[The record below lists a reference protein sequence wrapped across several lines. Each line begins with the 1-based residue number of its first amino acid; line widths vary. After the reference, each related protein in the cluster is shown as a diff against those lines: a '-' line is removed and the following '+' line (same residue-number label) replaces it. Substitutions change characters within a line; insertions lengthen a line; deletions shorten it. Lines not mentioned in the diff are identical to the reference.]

1 MKLRKLQGKDAPYM
15 LEWMHDEEL
24 VRYMHKNFSAMK
36 IEDCRCF
43 IEKSDKTEINVHFA
57 ITDENDEYM
66 GTVSLKDIHDGYA
79 EFGIVVRRKA
89 MGRGIAA
96 EAMKKILRYGF
107 EKLAVD
113 FVFWCVDKRN
123 QRALSFYDKNKYTRV
138 DYTKLCVNAQYKK
151 EEIQQFV
158 WYCCRS

>member
-1 MKLRKLQGKDAPYM
+1 MKLRKLQEKDAPYM

-89 MGRGIAA
+89 MGKGIAA

-113 FVFWCVDKRN
+113 FVF
-123 QRALSFYDKNKYTRV
+123 
-138 DYTKLCVNAQYKK
+138 
-151 EEIQQFV
+151 
-158 WYCCRS
+158 